1 MNSFVCATCGDTHE
15 GLPTD
20 HGWRLPDVVWAIPE
34 ERRSTEAK
42 FNSDLCQFGGRFFIR
57 AVLKLPFNEQP
68 GFYAWGPWVELQE
81 PDFYRYVELYD
92 KDGTDEPMVSGTL
105 ANEIPSYQPTL
116 GLPVMVQF
124 QNSTSR
130 PTLKVAAGHQL
141 ADEQTRG
148 IDNRRYHEILV
159 ATGSLGGP

>member
-1 MNSFVCATCGDTHE
+1 MNSFVCATCTETHE

-20 HGWRLPDVVWAIPE
+20 HGWKLPDVVWAIPE

-42 FNSDLCQFGGRFFIR
+42 FNSDLCQLDGRFFIR

-68 GFYAWGPWVELQE
+68 GFFAWGPWVELQE
-81 PDFYRYVELYD
+81 PDSHRYVELYD
-92 KDGTDEPMVSGTL
+92 KDGTSEPMVAGAL
-105 ANEIPSYQPTL
+105 ANEIPSYESTL
-116 GLPVMVQF
+116 GLSVMVQF

-130 PTLKVAAGHQL
+130 PTLHVTTEHQL
-141 ADEQTRG
+141 TDEQTQG

-159 ATGSLGGP
+159 ATGSVGEP